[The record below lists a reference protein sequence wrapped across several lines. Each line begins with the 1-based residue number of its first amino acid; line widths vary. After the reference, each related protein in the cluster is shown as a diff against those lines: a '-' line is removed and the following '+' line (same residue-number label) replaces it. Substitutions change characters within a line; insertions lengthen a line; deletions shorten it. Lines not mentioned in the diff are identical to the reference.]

1 MARALPERH
10 SSVYYRG
17 GGGGGGG
24 GRRGAGSSS
33 MMDQDLDAGFPGA
46 LCNKAHRCAM
56 QQRKSDGCLLL
67 VILLEAV

>member
-1 MARALPERH
+1 
-10 SSVYYRG
+10 
-17 GGGGGGG
+17 
-24 GRRGAGSSS
+24 